1 MLQIM
6 NHLPP
11 TTSFCQH
18 PPKPSWSTKYLS
30 KDICGNRVGVNT
42 HLLSHTHKWLKCLKE
57 RKGRKAKWSSQK
69 TINTPWLHPK
79 SPPINSFTILYIVW
93 IHTLI
98 TEKLWNGHKKRFY
111 HRGFHLHVN
120 VRLNEMFL
128 VIKISSK
135 LEIQPIKGLFSDN
148 IA

>member
-1 MLQIM
+1 MKQPKNNKHTIAVSEI
-6 NHLPP
+6 
-11 TTSFCQH
+11 TTY
-18 PPKPSWSTKYLS
+18 T
-30 KDICGNRVGVNT
+30 
-42 HLLSHTHKWLKCLKE
+42 
-57 RKGRKAKWSSQK
+57 
-69 TINTPWLHPK
+69 
-79 SPPINSFTILYIVW
+79 SFTILYIVW

-98 TEKLWNGHKKRFY
+98 TEKLWNGHKKLFY

-120 VRLNEMFL
+120 VRLNVMFL